1 MNRAP
6 RGGRTRR
13 GRPSRRDRRGVGLG
27 KVDGG
32 RTVADALGLPVLD
45 TGAMYRAVTL
55 AVLETA
61 SRPRTKPH
69 VWAWRRPSSSNWRT
83 AGPCS
88 TAATSARRSVVRRSR
103 PRCRGCRRIGPCATS
118 SSSSQREWVLHHGGG
133 VVEGRDIGTVV
144 FPAAPVKVF
153 LVADVE
159 ERARRRQRDE
169 HAADRDVAVD
179 EVQAALDRRDAYD
192 SSRAVSPL
200 RAADDA
206 LVIDST
212 RAPLRTSP
220 PRSPSASGPGS
231 RTAPCSSTASSG
243 GSSPRARPS
252 CSAHV
257 PGQERLPKSGGTC
270 SPPPTGR

>member
-6 RGGRTRR
+6 REVDERAAVARVVAIDGASG
-13 GRPSRRDRRGVGLG
+13 SG
-27 KVDGG
+27 KSTVA
-32 RTVADALGLPVLD
+32 RAVADALGLPVLD

-61 SRPRTKPH
+61 VAPTHEAACLGVAQTVVIELENGRTLLDGRD
-69 VWAWRRPSSSNWRT
+69 VSAEIR
-83 AGPCS
+83 GPEV
-88 TAATSARRSVVRRSR
+88 TAAVSTVSAHRAVRHLLVEQ
-103 PRCRGCRRIGPCATS
+103 
-118 SSSSQREWVLHHGGG
+118 QRDWVLHHGGG

-192 SSRAVSPL
+192 SSRVVSPL

-206 LVIDST
+206 LVIDTTARSVPDIT
-212 RAPLRTSP
+212 AEIAERFRT
-220 PRSPSASGPGS
+220 G
-231 RTAPCSSTASSG
+231 
-243 GSSPRARPS
+243 
-252 CSAHV
+252 
-257 PGQERLPKSGGTC
+257 E
-270 SPPPTGR
+270 